1 MYCKKCNI
9 LIEKD
14 TSICPNCNFNN
25 DENLDET
32 TEIFLNRVTNEANN
46 VIVKEKKHKT
56 VLVLLIFLVIGI
68 SLFYIIKD
76 SKAINDVS
84 DITTT
89 QQIIILN
96 KKFKLKN
103 IVINYSDLNF
113 GASTNTIF
121 YKNNNDYNI
130 NISLI
135 DENEYNEILNTSE
148 LLDSKLGS
156 METKTYASDNSYS
169 HIFNYL
175 DEYYL
180 ITVNYPATSD
190 EENVNIQNEMSKI
203 INTLEK
209 K

>member
-1 MYCKKCNI
+1 MYCKKCNT

-25 DENLDET
+25 DQNLDET
-32 TEIFLNRVTNEANN
+32 TEIFLDRVTKEANQ
-46 VIVKEKKHKT
+46 VVVKEKKYRT
-56 VLVLLIFLVIGI
+56 VLVLLMFLVIGI

-76 SKAINDVS
+76 SKAINDVNN
-84 DITTT
+84 ITTT

-96 KKFKLKN
+96 KKFKFKN
-103 IVINYSDLNF
+103 IIVNYSDLNF
-113 GASTNTIF
+113 GTSSNTIF
-121 YKNNNDYNI
+121 YKNNNEYNI
-130 NISLI
+130 NISII
-135 DENEYNEILNTSE
+135 DENEYNEILNTNE

-156 METKTYASDNSYS
+156 FDTKTYASDNSYS

-180 ITVNYPATSD
+180 ITINYPSD
-190 EENVNIQNEMSKI
+190 IKDEYAMIQSEMSKI